1 VTLDALIDVQ
11 RGEFRLAVEIAV
23 AAGEVVAVVG
33 PNGAGKTTLLECLSG
48 STAIDQGKVTIAGRV
63 VDDPVGDVFVAAAD
77 RRVGMVFQDY
87 LLFEHLSA
95 LENVAFGLRA
105 RGMRKDDAR
114 ARAAGWLTRVGLGDV
129 GQRRPGALSG
139 GQRQRVALA
148 RALITEP
155 DLLLLDEP
163 LAALDAGA
171 RHDTRRD
178 LRRHLG
184 EFAGACIV
192 VTHDPLD
199 AYALASRAVVLEGGS
214 VTQNASLNDVVAHPR
229 SRYVA
234 DFVGTNLLT
243 GVVVGDAI
251 TLANGAVLAVGG
263 SEVAGAAYAVV
274 SPRSVALYRTPPD
287 GSPRNVWQATVTEID
302 ESNHRAR
309 VGLSDPIAITAE
321 ITSDARSAL
330 GLDIGDRIW
339 ASVKATEIVT
349 YQA

>member
-1 VTLDALIDVQ
+1 MTLDALVDLR
-11 RGEFRLAVEIAV
+11 RGDFRLAVDVAV

-48 STAIDQGKVTIAGRV
+48 STVADHGKVTIAGRV
-63 VDDPVGDVFVAAAD
+63 VDDPAAGVFVSAAD

-105 RGMRKDDAR
+105 RGIRREDAR
-114 ARAAGWLTRVGLGDV
+114 VRATEWLKRVGLEEFAAK
-129 GQRRPGALSG
+129 RPGAMSG

-178 LRRHLG
+178 LKRHLA

-192 VTHDPLD
+192 VTHDPVD
-199 AYALASRAVVLEGGS
+199 AYALASRVVVLEQGR
-214 VTQNASLNDVVAHPR
+214 VTQNGPLSEVVAHPR

-234 DFVGTNLLT
+234 DFVGTNLLA
-243 GVVVGDAI
+243 GDVAGDVL
-251 TLANGAVLAVGG
+251 TLARGSSLAVGE
-263 SEVAGAAYAVV
+263 SDVVGAAYAVV
-274 SPRSVALYRTPPD
+274 PPRSIALYRTPPD
-287 GSPRNVWQATVTEID
+287 GSPRNVWQATVVEID
-302 ESNHRAR
+302 ESSHRVR
-309 VGLSDPIAITAE
+309 VGLSDPIPITAE
-321 ITSDARSAL
+321 ITSVARRAL
-330 GLDIGDRIW
+330 GLGVGDLIW